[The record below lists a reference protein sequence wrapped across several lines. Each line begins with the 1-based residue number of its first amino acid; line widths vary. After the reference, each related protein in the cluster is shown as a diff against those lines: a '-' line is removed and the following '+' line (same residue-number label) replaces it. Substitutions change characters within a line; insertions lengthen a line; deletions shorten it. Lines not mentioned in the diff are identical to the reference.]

1 METQPM
7 TIARALDLFLGAM
20 AGVLSNQTVTWYRGR
35 LHPLVEFVG
44 GDRVLST
51 LTIEDLRRWRASLTE
66 RKTRYMNCQY
76 RREVP
81 GGLSRFT
88 LQSHVRAVR
97 AFFRWCVEEELLAV
111 NPARRLE
118 SPSLPDNPRK
128 GIDEGDMLKIIEAAK
143 RDPRDYAIVCFLA
156 STGARVGGVAGLT
169 IDDLDLAAGRATV
182 REKGKGGAGKARSV
196 FLLPWTIQA
205 MRRWLTTRP
214 DVPGCDRVFLSRRIV
229 GAPAPAGPTG
239 PCGPMGPIG
248 PCGPAGP

>member
-128 GIDEGDMLKIIEAAK
+128 GDEITGLPHAGNDFHVFHAGPA
-143 RDPRDYAIVCFLA
+143 LA
-156 STGARVGGVAGLT
+156 GQLTGSVGNRL
-169 IDDLDLAAGRATV
+169 DLDDIGAIGQVSAVWFRRRERQHDHFGRLGAELWKRKFRDLPRFSLRHGQAPFDFLRTNLFSKRSRSRGQCAVAVNLSIKRMTNQAA
-182 REKGKGGAGKARSV
+182 S
-196 FLLPWTIQA
+196 F
-205 MRRWLTTRP
+205 
-214 DVPGCDRVFLSRRIV
+214 
-229 GAPAPAGPTG
+229 
-239 PCGPMGPIG
+239 
-248 PCGPAGP
+248 